1 MTARSPGAVNMN
13 LNQMRI
19 GARLGMG
26 FAALLL
32 LNVVAVGLSL
42 QRLSALDDE
51 LHYLQSLTHRSDL
64 ADNWRAMTELNA
76 TRAMAIL
83 KSGRDLQVEGEFAPA
98 IEATSKTITA
108 TQDELSKLIDS
119 DKGHVMLADI
129 AAKRKVYVA
138 IRKKLTDSIQLGSGE
153 AASAEIDTAMTPAM
167 KAYTAAIQGLS
178 DFQRQRVDER
188 LAATSAQV
196 TFTKRVLL
204 GVCASVLLLGVL
216 AAWLIT
222 RSVVEPLRK
231 VVADTA
237 AIAAGDLS
245 QRIHVDGRDELSELQ
260 QGLGCMQTALR
271 GLLGSIQDASE
282 SISTASSEIAMGNA
296 DLSSRT
302 EQAASNLQQTAS
314 ATEQVSGTVMH
325 TAEAARTAKDLAT
338 SASGEAQ
345 RSGEVVGKVV
355 DTMHDI
361 SRSSQKIGDIISV
374 IDGIAFQTNILAL
387 NAAVE
392 AARAGEQGRG
402 FAVVAGE
409 VRSLAQRSAQA
420 AKEIK
425 VLIGS
430 NVERVELGGTLVEEA
445 GAAIQ
450 AVMQST
456 QRVSTFIAD
465 IAAATAEQQTGL
477 SQINQSVTELDRMT
491 QQNAALVEQSA
502 AAAESLKDQSSAL
515 VGLTRGFKVS

>member
-1 MTARSPGAVNMN
+1 MK

-19 GARLGMG
+19 GARLAMG

-32 LNVVAVGLSL
+32 LNVVAVGVGV

-64 ADNWRAMTELNA
+64 ADRWRAMTELNA
-76 TRAMAIL
+76 VRAMAIL
-83 KSGRDLQVEGEFAPA
+83 KSGRDLQVEAHFAPEV
-98 IEATSKTITA
+98 EATSKDITA
-108 TQDELSKLIDS
+108 TQDELAKLIDS
-119 DKGHVMLADI
+119 PRGKDLLADI
-129 AAKRKVYVA
+129 ATKRKTYVD
-138 IRKKLTDSIQLGSGE
+138 IRKKLMTGIAPGSGE
-153 AASAEIDTAMTPAM
+153 AASADIDTLMLPAM
-167 KAYTAAIQGLS
+167 KAYTLAIQGMS
-178 DFQRQRVDER
+178 DYQRQRVDARITE
-188 LAATSAQV
+188 TSAQV
-196 TFTKRVLL
+196 AFTKRVLL
-204 GVCASVLLLGVL
+204 GVCLSVLLLGVL

-222 RSVVEPLRK
+222 RSVVGPLRK
-231 VVADTA
+231 VVADTS

-245 QRIHVDGRDELSELQ
+245 QRIQVDGRDEVSELQ
-260 QGLGCMQTALR
+260 QGLCHMQTSLR
-271 GLLGSIQDASE
+271 SLVAAIQQTSE

-296 DLSSRT
+296 DLSART
-302 EQAASNLQQTAS
+302 EQAASHLQQTAS
-314 ATEQVSGTVMH
+314 STEQVSGTVAH
-325 TAEAARTAKDLAT
+325 TADAARTARDLAT
-338 SASGEAQ
+338 SASSEAQ
-345 RSGEVVGKVV
+345 RSGDVVGKVV

-361 SRSSQKIGDIISV
+361 SRSSEKIGDIISV

-465 IAAATAEQQTGL
+465 IAAATAEQQSGL
-477 SQINQSVTELDRMT
+477 SQINHSVGDLDRMT

-502 AAAESLKDQSSAL
+502 AAAESLRDQSSAL
-515 VGLTRGFKVS
+515 VGMTRGFKVS

>member
-1 MTARSPGAVNMN
+1 
-13 LNQMRI
+13 
-19 GARLGMG
+19 
-26 FAALLL
+26 
-32 LNVVAVGLSL
+32 
-42 QRLSALDDE
+42 
-51 LHYLQSLTHRSDL
+51 
-64 ADNWRAMTELNA
+64 
-76 TRAMAIL
+76 
-83 KSGRDLQVEGEFAPA
+83 
-98 IEATSKTITA
+98 
-108 TQDELSKLIDS
+108 
-119 DKGHVMLADI
+119 
-129 AAKRKVYVA
+129 
-138 IRKKLTDSIQLGSGE
+138 
-153 AASAEIDTAMTPAM
+153 
-167 KAYTAAIQGLS
+167 
-178 DFQRQRVDER
+178 
-188 LAATSAQV
+188 
-196 TFTKRVLL
+196 
-204 GVCASVLLLGVL
+204 LGVL